1 MDKGCILWHKTL
13 WKKSFVSRK
22 EAAFMGTECN
32 RDSLV
37 FQTLG
42 RREVVGRFDGG
53 KITSDAGAL
62 LLRETERITGV
73 LGRFAACFT
82 DHRDPDLIEHTVPE
96 LVSQRVLGLCLG
108 YEDLN
113 DHDQLRHDPLL
124 AVLVGKQDPT
134 GEDRARKRDKGK
146 ALAGKSTLNRLE
158 LTPVRADADSRYKKI
173 TVNRRGVQDFFVEAF
188 LQAHDAPPPWIILD
202 LDAMDIPL
210 HGHQAGRFFHG
221 YYDTY
226 CYLPLFIF
234 CGDHL
239 LCAKL
244 RPSNVDAST
253 GALKEV
259 QRIVAAIRERFPTT
273 PILLRADSG
282 FCREPIMAWCE
293 RNQVHYLLGLAKNK
307 RLLREI
313 EAELAQA
320 KTAFDET
327 GKPARVFKD
336 FRYATRNTWS
346 CERRVIAKA
355 EHLDKGSNP
364 RFVVTSLP
372 TDEFPAQATYEE
384 TYCARGDMENRLKE
398 QQLGLFADRTS
409 AATMRANEL
418 RLWFSAV
425 GYVLMTALRRLGLQG
440 TELAAAQC
448 DTIRL
453 KLFKIGA
460 RIRVTVRKVWVSLA
474 ENFPYPDVFRR
485 IVQNLIRRPP
495 FPLRC

>member
-1 MDKGCILWHKTL
+1 MT
-13 WKKSFVSRK
+13 
-22 EAAFMGTECN
+22 TECN
-32 RDSLV
+32 QESLV
-37 FQTLG
+37 FQSLG

-73 LGRFAACFT
+73 LRAFADCFT

-96 LVSQRVLGLCLG
+96 LVAQRVYGLCLG
-108 YEDLN
+108 YDDLN
-113 DHDQLRHDPLL
+113 DHDALRHDPLL

-134 GEDRARKRDKGK
+134 GEDRKRQRDKGK

-173 TVNRRGVQDFFVEAF
+173 TVNRRGVQDFFVESF
-188 LQAHDAPPPWIILD
+188 LQTQTTPPPRIILD
-202 LDAMDIPL
+202 LDATDIPL

-221 YYDTY
+221 YYDHY
-226 CYLPLFIF
+226 CYLPLYIF

-244 RPSNVDAST
+244 RPSNLDAST

-293 RNQVHYLLGLAKNK
+293 KNQVDYLFGLAKNQ

-313 EAELAQA
+313 EGELAQA
-320 KTAFDET
+320 KSIFGET
-327 GKPARVFKD
+327 GTPARVFKD
-336 FRYATRNTWS
+336 FRYATLNTWS

-372 TDEFPAQATYEE
+372 SDESPAQATYEQ
-384 TYCARGDMENRLKE
+384 TYCARGDMENRIKE
-398 QQLGLFADRTS
+398 TQLGLFADRTS

-418 RLWFSAV
+418 RLWFSSAA
-425 GYVLMTALRRLGLQG
+425 YVLMTALRRLGLQG
-440 TELAAAQC
+440 TELAQAQC

-453 KLFKIGA
+453 KLLKIGA

-474 ENFPYPDVFRR
+474 ESFPGQDLFRR
-485 IVQNLIRRPP
+485 ILQNLIRRSPI
-495 FPLRC
+495 PLRC